1 MLEQG
6 SEQAKKH
13 GRERLRDVNIFLYL
27 ILEFAKAIIYSILL
41 YIVTKYSI

>member
-13 GRERLRDVNIFLYL
+13 GREHLRDVNIFLYL